1 MLAIIITILLLDAE
15 FFIGKYCWPFNSVS
29 PEPDTNL
36 TQVINNIFLNN
47 EYVLVILRMSGPN

>member
-1 MLAIIITILLLDAE
+1 MLAIIILDAE
-15 FFIGKYCWPFNSVS
+15 FFIGKCCWPFNSVS

-36 TQVINNIFLNN
+36 TQVINNIFLNT